1 MKNSAS
7 DRQKGADTI
16 KKAMA
21 RPQYAVCTSEDTQHA
36 TLSRGDWDGSEQ
48 AFTDTILY
56 DTLTFTPSQMC
67 LHLVNLT
74 MVFFYDF
81 AHCFFKTVCVW

>member
-36 TLSRGDWDGSEQ
+36 TLSRGD
-48 AFTDTILY
+48 
-56 DTLTFTPSQMC
+56 
-67 LHLVNLT
+67 
-74 MVFFYDF
+74 
-81 AHCFFKTVCVW
+81 

>member
-21 RPQYAVCTSEDTQHA
+21 RPQYAMCTSEYTQHA

-56 DTLTFTPSQMC
+56 DTLPFTPSQMC

-74 MVFFYDF
+74 MVFFMILLIV
-81 AHCFFKTVCVW
+81 FF